1 MLSYVGIMDNTVS
14 EMRQKM
20 AKVLEVIRGDL
31 ATVRTGRAT
40 PALVEN
46 IAVSVYGGAQRLR
59 IMELAT
65 IGASESN
72 VLTLTPF
79 DNSILDEIQ
88 KGILAANVGL
98 TPSTDGHVIRII
110 IPSLSEERRQELTKL
125 VGQKL
130 ENGRI
135 MLRQVRHEAM
145 DSVKKQFSD
154 KLVSKDELMR
164 LEKDIQKVTDDI
176 MGQIELLREN
186 KEAELMQI

>member
-1 MLSYVGIMDNTVS
+1 MDNTVL

-20 AKVLEVIRGDL
+20 VKVLDVIRGDL

-46 IAVSVYGGAQRLR
+46 IVVSAYGGTQRLK

-79 DNSILDEIQ
+79 DKSIIDEIQ

-98 TPSTDGHVIRII
+98 TPSSDGNVIRIV
-110 IPSLSEERRQELTKL
+110 IPPLSEERRQELTKL

-145 DSVKKQFSD
+145 DSVKKQFAD
-154 KLVSKDELMR
+154 KLISKDELIR
-164 LEKDIQKVTDDI
+164 LEKEIQKVTDGT
-176 MGQIELLREN
+176 MAQIESLRES

>member
-1 MLSYVGIMDNTVS
+1 MNPNIVNET
-14 EMRQKM
+14 RQKM

-46 IAVSVYGGAQRLR
+46 IVVSVYAGAQRLR

-98 TPSTDGHVIRII
+98 TPSSDGNVIRII

-135 MLRQVRHEAM
+135 MLRQVRHEAI

-164 LEKDIQKVTDDI
+164 LEKDIQKVTDEI
-176 MGQIELLREN
+176 MAQIELLREN
-186 KEAELMQI
+186 KEAELMRI

>member
-1 MLSYVGIMDNTVS
+1 MDNTVS
-14 EMRQKM
+14 EMRRKM
-20 AKVLEVIRGDL
+20 IKVLEVIRGDL

-79 DNSILDEIQ
+79 DSSIIDEIQ

-110 IPSLSEERRQELTKL
+110 IPSLSEERREELTKL

-145 DSVKKQFSD
+145 DSVKKQFTD
-154 KLVSKDELMR
+154 KVVSKDELMR
-164 LEKDIQKVTDDI
+164 LEKDIQKVTDET
-176 MGQIELLREN
+176 MAQIELLREN